1 MRGGPVTRGPFVS
14 YQVNVDALGNNITGD
29 AANEPSIA
37 NNTTNPDN
45 IIIGFRQPRYD
56 YTATQYFAALLPDRG
71 NSVFPGENRRVFY
84 VERLVI
90 DRADRCFKKERLAV
104 ATLIL
109 DTSASETIFNDPNRM
124 SIDVMADGA
133 RRWIGELDLTGMH

>member
-1 MRGGPVTRGPFVS
+1 MALADVAGAA
-14 YQVNVDALGNNITGD
+14 QVNATHSVMVEWRKKLTDDEWDRLRV
-29 AANEPSIA
+29 
-37 NNTTNPDN
+37 
-45 IIIGFRQPRYD
+45 IIIGVRQPRHD

-90 DRADRCFKKERLAV
+90 DTADRCFKKERLAV

-133 RRWIGELDLTGMH
+133 RRRIGELDLTGMQ